1 MSHHCRLQGVNRHP
15 TALLS
20 LHMQSQQRMFKIT
33 RVCTL
38 LSRGAAA
45 RRSSSSL
52 ARAALSARGKVADTP
67 SLPVK
72 AYRTQSRIQPK
83 ETLAWPDL
91 DLETLHAN
99 VGFALCA

>member
-1 MSHHCRLQGVNRHP
+1 MSHQHRLQVSIDIP

-20 LHMQSQQRMFKIT
+20 LHMQSQQRMLKIT
-33 RVCTL
+33 RVCTV

-52 ARAALSARGKVADTP
+52 TRAALSAQEKVADTP
-67 SLPVK
+67 SPPVK

-83 ETLAWPDL
+83 EALAWPDL

-99 VGFALCA
+99 VGRALCA